1 MINYWILGNN
11 ILGRTC
17 FWRRPAVKL
26 SIPLFLSPSHGI
38 KMAWSCSLSVS
49 QQNMF
54 RAKMN
59 KTMHIMHVS
68 ICYSGWMNN
77 GKLTSWHP
85 MSVTCDELMGILGD
99 WLGDLGGKPWETWR
113 WRLQVLGLSRS
124 FPFPV
129 GRPFG
134 LVTWWPIEHQRVLN
148 WGLGEICSQLGFVCH
163 LVAEREGERESEP
176 FCRCTSSMHWLA
188 LILFCICLNASC
200 LSCKLQ
206 ASPTMCLSL
215 AFFFFAAFAS
225 KGRTANLSKTWGR
238 CHHFQFLIPGA
249 PWAKA
254 ARGD

>member
-1 MINYWILGNN
+1 MASHECEMWWTDFGDFGGLA
-11 ILGRTC
+11 
-17 FWRRPAVKL
+17 WR
-26 SIPLFLSPSHGI
+26 
-38 KMAWSCSLSVS
+38 
-49 QQNMF
+49 
-54 RAKMN
+54 
-59 KTMHIMHVS
+59 
-68 ICYSGWMNN
+68 
-77 GKLTSWHP
+77 SWR
-85 MSVTCDELMGILGD
+85 
-99 WLGDLGGKPWETWR
+99 ETWR
-113 WRLQVLGLSRS
+113 WRLQVLGLSRT

-134 LVTWWPIEHQRVLN
+134 LVTWCMANRTPASLK
-148 WGLGEICSQLGFVCH
+148 LGTRRDLFAAWICMS